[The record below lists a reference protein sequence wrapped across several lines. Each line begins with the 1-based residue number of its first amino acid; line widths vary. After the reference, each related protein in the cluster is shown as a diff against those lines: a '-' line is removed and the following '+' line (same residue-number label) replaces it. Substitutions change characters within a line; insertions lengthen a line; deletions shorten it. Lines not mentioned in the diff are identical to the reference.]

1 MTLLKWARVW
11 VDHESVATVAKL
23 YFAKAV
29 RCSAIVDK
37 DVVRFDVC
45 RSIRDDAR
53 TRLGGLYNTCVD
65 ITKAV

>member
-23 YFAKAV
+23 YFAEAL

-37 DVVRFDVC
+37 NVVRFDIC
-45 RSIRDDAR
+45 RSIRNDVR
-53 TRLGGLYNTCVD
+53 TRLGGSYDTCVD
-65 ITKAV
+65 ITTAV